1 MQVSDFAVGGG
12 WWVQDHGWL
21 AGWLAG
27 WLDAPARAHARM
39 HPSSQPRARM
49 HNKGRFSMHS
59 DQIMHCCMHAFASP
73 FPIGAG
79 FTRFTDTVFCDASVY
94 LLMRFFGGQLV
105 SDGEFIVLLCRFNAT
120 ALLYILY
127 R

>member
-1 MQVSDFAVGGG
+1 
-12 WWVQDHGWL
+12 
-21 AGWLAG
+21 
-27 WLDAPARAHARM
+27 
-39 HPSSQPRARM
+39 
-49 HNKGRFSMHS
+49 
-59 DQIMHCCMHAFASP
+59 MHAFASP

-127 R
+127 RQNSVIILYSHTHSTSTDDSISFTTDPESSALCQ

>member
-1 MQVSDFAVGGG
+1 MEFPEWNCHDC
-12 WWVQDHGWL
+12 L
-21 AGWLAG
+21 AGATHFP
-27 WLDAPARAHARM
+27 AIARAHMHPSQPSSARM
-39 HPSSQPRARM
+39 HRAC
-49 HNKGRFSMHS
+49 RFSMHS